1 MQKEKLGMGLG
12 LVFAVVIFGA
22 VGYFMFLKPPATPIA
37 RDNQRVNEMIN
48 NGSYMQHIK
57 DGSYYGHA
65 GFEYRE
71 TAIVQITIGKGQ
83 LSGIELISERTT
95 HKPDAGK
102 PIVDDVLSRQSLT
115 INLPKR
121 SRENSYQHGVLEQI
135 TTILKPPTAPSH
147 DFPSDIHRGW
157 GKNGF

>member
-12 LVFAVVIFGA
+12 LVFADVIFSTE
-22 VGYFMFLKPPATPIA
+22 GYFMFLKLPATPIA
-37 RDNQRVNEMIN
+37 RDNQRVNDMMN
-48 NGSYMQHIK
+48 NGSYMKHIK

-65 GFEYRE
+65 GFDYRE
-71 TAIVQITIGKGQ
+71 TAIVQITIGNGQ

-102 PIVDDVLSRQSLT
+102 PVVDDVLSRQSLA

-121 SRENSYQHGVLEQI
+121 GRENRYEHGVLEAIRNACQGADYDN
-135 TTILKPPTAPSH
+135 LESPHSPKPRLPKRYP
-147 DFPSDIHRGW
+147 
-157 GKNGF
+157 